1 MSLINQMLQD
11 LEKRQPGGNSLPL
24 SKIRAVP
31 RPRRVRFFW
40 PLLLLLSL
48 AAGVL
53 AWQLWLGGAASRQP
67 AALPT
72 IAAAPMPSASPA
84 ALPEL
89 PPTTEA
95 APEAAPALSP
105 AAEVPA
111 SIPALSDNR
120 PLIAPTLKESTEL
133 TLLPKAVPP
142 PKSTGQQLT
151 AAAPQPATPSS
162 PLQKNVPSGQGSS
175 AVPVPTAPA
184 SVAKQVRELTSQQRA
199 ESEYRKALALV
210 QQGRVTEAIDSLNQA
225 VQLDVQHGAA
235 RQTLIGL
242 LVESRRFNEAERR
255 LQEGLNLD
263 RAQPELA
270 MTLARL
276 QVERGDTDAAIM
288 TLERSQPAAVDR
300 ADYHGFMAAL
310 LQREGRHREAIE
322 HYRQALRRSASAVW
336 QMGLGI
342 SLQAENRFQ
351 EARDAFNRAKAANTL
366 SPELQAFVDQRL
378 RQLGQ

>member
-1 MSLINQMLQD
+1 M
-11 LEKRQPGGNSLPL
+11 
-24 SKIRAVP
+24 
-31 RPRRVRFFW
+31 RFFW

-48 AAGVL
+48 VAGGL

-67 AALPT
+67 AVLPT
-72 IAAAPMPSASPA
+72 IADAPTPSTPPA

-89 PPTTEA
+89 SPTPEA
-95 APEAAPALSP
+95 APEAAPAPSP
-105 AAEVPA
+105 AAEASA

-133 TLLPKAVPP
+133 TLLPKTVPP
-142 PKSTGQQLT
+142 PKPAAQQL
-151 AAAPQPATPSS
+151 AAATPQPATSPSP
-162 PLQKNVPSGQGSS
+162 PLQKNVPGVQASS
-175 AVPVPTAPA
+175 AVPVPAAPA
-184 SVAKQVRELTSQQRA
+184 SVTKQVRELTPQQRA

-225 VQLDVQHGAA
+225 VQLDAQHSAA

-242 LVESRRFNEAERR
+242 LVESRRFGEAERR
-255 LQEGLNLD
+255 LQEGLNFD

-276 QVERGDTDAAIM
+276 QVERGDTDAAIV
-288 TLERSQPAAVDR
+288 TLERSQSAAIDR

-322 HYRQALRRSASAVW
+322 HYRQALRRTASAVW

>member
-11 LEKRQPGGNSLPL
+11 LEKRQPGGNNQPL
-24 SKIRAVP
+24 STLRAVP
-31 RPRRVRFFW
+31 RPRRMRFFW

-48 AAGVL
+48 VAGGL
-53 AWQLWLGGAASRQP
+53 AWQLWLDASPRPP
-67 AALPT
+67 AALPAIVAVPT
-72 IAAAPMPSASPA
+72 PSVAPA

-89 PPTTEA
+89 PPTPEAAAEA
-95 APEAAPALSP
+95 APGPSPTAEAPAP
-105 AAEVPA
+105 TPD
-111 SIPALSDNR
+111 LSDYR

-133 TLLPKAVPP
+133 TRLPKTAPP
-142 PKSTGQQLT
+142 PKPTGQQL
-151 AAAPQPATPSS
+151 AAVAPQPATS
-162 PLQKNVPSGQGSS
+162 PVPVQKTAPGVQASPGAPASS
-175 AVPVPTAPA
+175 APV
-184 SVAKQVRELTSQQRA
+184 SVAKQVREVTSQQRA

-210 QQGRVTEAIDSLNQA
+210 QQGRVTEAIDSLNQS
-225 VQLDVQHGAA
+225 VQLDAQHSAA

-242 LVESRRFNEAERR
+242 LVESRRFGEAERR

-276 QVERGDTDAAIM
+276 QVERGDTDAAIV
-288 TLERSQPAAVDR
+288 TLERSQSAAIDR

-322 HYRQALRRSASAVW
+322 HYRQALRRTASAVW